1 MSLACIIT
9 AVFQFVQISGNATV
23 TGGLRVVLGYIE
35 VSCSVIFLNAQCL
48 IQFFFL
54 PFSRGACHYLCVTYW
69 LSSLISTRY
78 FDKEI

>member
-48 IQFFFL
+48 IQFFSFL
-54 PFSRGACHYLCVTYW
+54 SQGERVIVCV
-69 LSSLISTRY
+69 
-78 FDKEI
+78 